1 MITIRFYRL
10 LTSFTLILLS
20 FSATAQLKQIP
31 FEVNWLHH
39 RIENVNP
46 DPEGTPIYRLG
57 DIVDG
62 YHQRYEQLL
71 IPYYSFSIPTHPFQI
86 ESVSLRVLEDTLLD
100 LSGSTGQR
108 LAELIETQQT
118 SRFESVIV
126 RKKFNG
132 EFHCL
137 PVYKKNGRWY
147 RILRAEFTAE
157 YSKPIRQNKLAKKS
171 DDVFE
176 SKLST
181 GEWYRLS
188 IIESGVHAIT
198 SDVLQSMGV
207 DGATPVGSIHVY
219 GNGGAMLEEPLDDN
233 RKYDLNEIPVKVRD
247 LNQNGILDGDDQLLF
262 FAEGP
267 HLWTFNSSTSE
278 YEFRQHTY
286 SDKSHVFVK
295 VGGLGSNLN
304 TLPASQGENEL
315 FSVNTY
321 DYLWSHEMELENLVG
336 SGRQWYGESFTASS
350 VLTVNTTL
358 PGFPVD
364 NSVSV
369 EASFLSRALSTS
381 FIDFKMNSNTV
392 SVESFSR
399 ITGNYVDAYATGPKG
414 GTYSLPVSGQSIQF
428 TADVSS
434 SDPNVES
441 WLDYIRI
448 QAELPLSFN
457 GGQLLFGSN
466 RTAVDGWVKYNLTGS
481 PDEVWWVSDV
491 NSSAQQLTVPEGN
504 GRAFWFN
511 HSNQPE
517 RFVAFNYGSVLIP
530 EFVEKVENQNVHG
543 VNQVDYVIVSHPD
556 YLDQANRLAEFHKTD
571 KGITTLVVTNQQVF
585 NEFSSGTQDV
595 TAIRDMMK
603 VFYDRAV
610 SEEDI
615 PTALLLFGDASY
627 DFKDKVNNNTN
638 RVPIYQSFN
647 SIRPTRTHCSDDY
660 YVILDDGEG
669 FWGVSG
675 KKEGLDIGVGRIPA
689 TNLTEATI
697 LVDKI
702 IQYHAPSTFG
712 SWRNN
717 LMFVGDDEDSNTH
730 LMDVE
735 RATAFILDDHKQY
748 NVDKVYLDAYEQ
760 TSFGSGDKYPE
771 VNNTIDR
778 RLEDGLLVF
787 NYIGHGGGQGM
798 AHERIVTR
806 SQIRAWEHDQF
817 PLMVTATCEL
827 ARFDDPLQDSPG
839 ELALFNNSGGAIALV
854 TTTRVVYIG
863 SNSNLNNELIDQ
875 NLLARRTNGW
885 PSLGEIYR
893 KTKNESSVDHINQR
907 NFILLGDPMM
917 QLAYPDHNVV
927 TTSINGVAV
936 GSQMD
941 TLRALSK
948 VTVTGRIEDA
958 SGSTLTSFNGT
969 IYPTVYDKFL
979 DEQTLGNDPGSVPFT
994 YQEQT
999 SVLYRGA
1006 ASVTNGLFEFEF
1018 ILPKDIAYQV
1028 GEGKISYYANNESSD
1043 ANGFEN
1049 RFLVGE
1055 TADSFAIDETG
1066 PQIQLWLEDTTF
1078 VEGGITSTQPLII
1091 ARFFDEHGINTV
1103 GSGIGREI
1111 EAIIDKNTESEQRI
1125 VLNDFYRARKDDF
1138 RSGDLEYKLANL
1150 APGKHTIQLKAWD
1163 VYNNSSV
1170 TETWF
1175 EVPSDEELRIEH
1187 VLNYPNPFTTHTR
1200 FHFDHNRPGETLQV
1214 AVNIMTVTG
1223 KVVKRFY
1230 QQVESAPNHV
1240 ELFDWDGLDDFGSN
1254 IGRGAY
1260 VYKLEVSS
1268 ENGGS
1273 THTYQ
1278 KLYLLR

>member
-1 MITIRFYRL
+1 MNLNRILTHLAFGL
-10 LTSFTLILLS
+10 LMLATLGAYS
-20 FSATAQLKQIP
+20 QYQEIP
-31 FEVNWLHH
+31 FEVKWLHD
-39 RIENVNP
+39 RIENINPNP
-46 DPEGTPIYRLG
+46 DENPIYQLG
-57 DIVDG
+57 NIQNGYFQRQENVLVPFVSTTLKTHPLLAESVELNVLKDTILNLDG
-62 YHQRYEQLL
+62 YDAFAEMLKKLSPYDFQNVTTRKQRY
-71 IPYYSFSIPTHPFQI
+71 T
-86 ESVSLRVLEDTLLD
+86 D
-100 LSGSTGQR
+100 L
-108 LAELIETQQT
+108 
-118 SRFESVIV
+118 
-126 RKKFNG
+126 
-132 EFHCL
+132 HCL
-137 PVYKKNGRWY
+137 PIYQKNGRWY
-147 RILRAEFTAE
+147 RILKAQFTVKLQTPNLPQRRF
-157 YSKPIRQNKLAKKS
+157 SKKA

-176 SKLST
+176 SRLSS
-181 GEWYRLS
+181 GDWYRLAIS
-188 IIESGVHAIT
+188 TTGIFAIT
-198 SDVLQSMGV
+198 PAVLQSMGA
-207 DGATPVGSIHVY
+207 DGATPIGSIRIF
-219 GNGGAMLEEPLDDN
+219 GNGGGMLPEPISN
-233 RKYDLNEIPVKVRD
+233 ERKYDLNEIPVKVRD
-247 LNQNGILDGDDQLLF
+247 LNKNGVLDDNDQVLF

-267 HLWTFNSSTSE
+267 DKWTYDSASSE
-278 YEFRQHTY
+278 YSFTRHTY
-286 SDKSHVFVK
+286 AERAHVFVHIANNS
-295 VGGLGSNLN
+295 LRLAS
-304 TLPASQGENEL
+304 LPASNNQTEI
-315 FSVNTY
+315 FSISTY
-321 DYLWSHEMELENLVG
+321 DYLWSHELELENLIG
-336 SGRQWYGESFTASS
+336 SGRQWYGESFNPSS
-350 VLTVNTTL
+350 ALNVSTEL
-358 PGFPVD
+358 PGIPVS
-364 NSVSV
+364 NSLSV

-381 FIDFKMNSNTV
+381 FINFKMNGSTV

-414 GTYSLPVSGQSIQF
+414 GTYSLPLVGKEVQF
-428 TADVSS
+428 SAEVSS
-434 SDPNVES
+434 GDPNVEA

-448 QAELPLSFN
+448 RAELPLQFN
-457 GGQLLFGSN
+457 GGQLLFSSN
-466 RTAVDGWVKYNLTGS
+466 RSATNGWVKYALQGT

-491 NSSAQQLTVPEGN
+491 NSARQQLTVPNSDGN
-504 GRAFWFN
+504 AFWFN
-511 HSNQPE
+511 QNNRAE
-517 RFVAFNYGSVLIP
+517 RFIAFNYANALIP
-530 EFVEKVENQNVHG
+530 EFIEKVANQNLHG
-543 VNQVDYVIVSHPD
+543 IAQVDYVIVTHID
-556 YLDQANRLAEFHKTD
+556 FVEEANRLADFHKED
-571 KGITTLVVTNQQVF
+571 KGINALVVTNQQVF

-603 VFYDRAV
+603 MFYNRAV
-610 SEEDI
+610 TSEDI

-627 DFKDKVNNNTN
+627 DFKDKLSNNTN

-669 FWGVSG
+669 FWGISG

-689 TNLTEATI
+689 TNRAEATI

-702 IQYHAPSTFG
+702 IQYHAPANFG

-735 RATAFILDDHKQY
+735 RATNYILQDHKEY

-806 SQIRAWEHDQF
+806 SQIRDWQHPNL

-875 NLLARRTNGW
+875 NLLARRADGW

-917 QLAYPDHNVV
+917 QLAYPDYNVA
-927 TTSINGVAV
+927 TTTINGIPV

-948 VTVTGRIEDA
+948 VTVSGRIENANGVFMND
-958 SGSTLTSFNGT
+958 FNGT

-979 DEQTLGNDPGSVPFT
+979 NEKTLGNDASSIQYT

-1006 ASVTNGLFEFEF
+1006 ATVKNGVYQFEF

-1028 GEGKISYYANNESSD
+1028 GEGKISYYANNEDSD

-1055 TADSFAIDETG
+1055 TADSFATDEAG

-1078 VEGGITSTQPLII
+1078 VEGGITSTRPLLI
-1091 ARFFDEHGINTV
+1091 AQFYDEHGINTV

-1111 EAIIDKNTESEQRI
+1111 EAIIDKSTKNEQRI
-1125 VLNDFYRARKDDF
+1125 VLNDFYHARKDDF

-1150 APGKHTIQLKAWD
+1150 SPGKHTIQLKAWD
-1163 VYNNSSV
+1163 VYNNSS
-1170 TETWF
+1170 TANTWF
-1175 EVPSDEELRIEH
+1175 EVPSNEDLRIEH
-1187 VLNYPNPFTTHTR
+1187 VLNYPNPFTTNTS
-1200 FHFDHNRPGETLQV
+1200 FHFDHNRPGETLDV
-1214 AVNIMTVTG
+1214 AINVMTVTG

-1230 QQVESAPNHV
+1230 QQIESAPTHV
-1240 ELFDWDGLDDFGSN
+1240 EIFQWDGLDDFGSN

-1268 ENGGS
+1268 DNGGTS
-1273 THTYQ
+1273 HVYQ